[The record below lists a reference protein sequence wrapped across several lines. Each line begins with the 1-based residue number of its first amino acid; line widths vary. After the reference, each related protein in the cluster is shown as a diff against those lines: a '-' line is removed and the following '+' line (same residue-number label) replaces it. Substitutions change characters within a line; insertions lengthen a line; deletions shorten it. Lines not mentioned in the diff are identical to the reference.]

1 MTFTYSHCFSSNCGC
16 CSSCNDDKKTIDYI
30 SPYNDVF
37 SDTHDKEIKKLISK
51 TKDIKKQGKTSLDEN
66 DILGNLISIKT
77 KSVYIP
83 LETYI
88 SHEKELIKKN
98 KEEHDNFMQLYDFS
112 DDESEDDWLDRDVL
126 IRRLPQFDPSGLPD
140 LTPGV
145 VEMPYQI
152 PDYTDKNVM
161 KKIDDYRE
169 EYWKNMEILKKKYN
183 FQDHKKYGDIPKNV
197 IISDKQ
203 FNVIKLPEDI
213 KFQKSSNFKLLKC
226 CNYSC
231 DNISCLDMNSIY
243 CAETRTLDIPIY
255 TYNKEFELCGLCLL
269 GNSR

>member
-1 MTFTYSHCFSSNCGC
+1 MFTYPQCFSSDCGY
-16 CSSCNDDKKTIDYI
+16 CSSCNDDKKSIIYN
-30 SPYNDVF
+30 SPFNEVF
-37 SDTHDKEIKKLISK
+37 ENTHGKEVKDIISK
-51 TKDIKKQGKTSLDEN
+51 TKDIKNKGISSLDSN
-66 DILGNLISIKT
+66 IILGKVLSIKT

-83 LETYI
+83 LEKYI
-88 SHEKELIKKN
+88 AHEKELIKKN
-98 KEEHDNFMQLYDFS
+98 EEKHVMYMLENYT
-112 DDESEDDWLDRDVL
+112 DEDGSRETL
-126 IRRLPQFDPSGLPD
+126 IRRLPQFDPAGLPD

-145 VEMPYQI
+145 VDIPYQI

-203 FNVIKLPEDI
+203 FNVIKLPDDI
-213 KFQKSSNFKLLKC
+213 KLQERSSFRLLKSY
-226 CNYSC
+226 NYSC
-231 DNISCLDMNSIY
+231 DNILCLDMSSIY

-255 TYNKEFELCGLCLL
+255 THNKEFELCGLCLL
-269 GNSR
+269 GRPWCG